1 MKPTAHSDPD
11 RPLVFYLHGRKTE
24 MRTSTATVER
34 FWEVSARKAQRLLS
48 LQMQVRNKLVYAGLD
63 K

>member
-1 MKPTAHSDPD
+1 MET
-11 RPLVFYLHGRKTE
+11 RIC
-24 MRTSTATVER
+24 TATVEH

-48 LQMQVRNKLVYAGLD
+48 LQVQVGKKIAYAGLD

>member
-11 RPLVFYLHGRKTE
+11 RTLFFYLHGRKTE
-24 MRTSTATVER
+24 MRISTATVEH

-48 LQMQVRNKLVYAGLD
+48 LQVQVRNKFVYAGLD